1 MISIIGSLIGAAV
14 WGLIISLAVAFIL
27 FFIIKLFD
35 DFHATSPISLITYLL
50 LIIFLTF
57 QCTLA
62 VGASYA
68 KEYTEGIGEIVT
80 TIIAE
85 TSQGI
90 NNSISNI
97 EASANTILENEKLN
111 EAISEHYPMIEY
123 ILGDISTEII
133 SGSNYATL
141 AEQIVANVN
150 KMINS
155 YIVRRILWMAGAIAV
170 ASAVILFTR
179 PKRRSFSLD
188 DDDLYSTDY

>member
-14 WGLIISLAVAFIL
+14 WGLIISLAVVFIL

-35 DFHATSPISLITYLL
+35 DYHATSPISLITYLL

-68 KEYTEGIGEIVT
+68 KEYTEGIGDIVT

-123 ILGDISTEII
+123 ILGEISTEII
-133 SGSNYATL
+133 SVSNYATL

>member
-14 WGLIISLAVAFIL
+14 WGLIISLAVVFIL

-35 DFHATSPISLITYLL
+35 DYHATSPISLITYLL

-80 TIIAE
+80 AIIAE

-155 YIVRRILWMAGAIAV
+155 YIVRRVLWMAGAIAV

>member
-1 MISIIGSLIGAAV
+1 
-14 WGLIISLAVAFIL
+14 
-27 FFIIKLFD
+27 
-35 DFHATSPISLITYLL
+35 
-50 LIIFLTF
+50 
-57 QCTLA
+57 
-62 VGASYA
+62 
-68 KEYTEGIGEIVT
+68 
-80 TIIAE
+80 
-85 TSQGI
+85 
-90 NNSISNI
+90 
-97 EASANTILENEKLN
+97 
-111 EAISEHYPMIEY
+111 MIEY

-155 YIVRRILWMAGAIAV
+155 YIVRRVLWMAGAIAV

>member
-14 WGLIISLAVAFIL
+14 WGLIISLAVVFIL

-35 DFHATSPISLITYLL
+35 DYHATSPISLITYLL

-97 EASANTILENEKLN
+97 EASANTILENEKLS

-123 ILGDISTEII
+123 ILGDISTEIV

-155 YIVRRILWMAGAIAV
+155 YIVRRVLWMAGAIAV